1 MASVDLCELWARL
14 AEKPG
19 DPVVA
24 EEARKHL
31 VQFLSHVDDCDKC
44 RSVSE
49 RMAEPGLVYAALA
62 ETEREPL
69 PEAERAQLEAG
80 HRAFAEGTSAIENA
94 VVNSLL
100 LRLPETL
107 QPPPA
112 VAPLPLFRATDAVNV
127 LARSMSAEYP
137 DGLLEL
143 TPAGLFAGETL
154 VATRDEV
161 ASDIAEH
168 ASLNPDTADDLL
180 TWQLNVLK
188 AFPRLNLYRGLLT
201 IPSEYGVVMARVP
214 SKSAEELAQLWSDQA
229 EPPVVEIPEDF
240 EDLLPEPLLEA
251 VGAVLAVEELALEP
265 VGATLKQTG
274 EPELGELGELLV
286 AQSETRKEE
295 HEAFQY
301 VVEHGFDPREQ
312 ARMKS
317 RLEDMLQKLEEQ
329 RERLAAPL
337 EVTVVKSPQAWAAA
351 MYARRQVTTRRTLYK
366 EIVGCRPVN
375 GVNLDPLQRFCA
387 QGIAWADLELKHLGQ
402 FKAPPQTF
410 GAKIAKIFG
419 GKIAKI

>member
-44 RSVSE
+44 RAVSE
-49 RMAEPGLVYAALA
+49 QMADPGLVYAALA

-69 PEAERAQLEAG
+69 PAAERAQLEAG
-80 HRAFAEGTSAIENA
+80 HKAFAEGTTAIEDA
-94 VVNSLL
+94 VVNSLKPWL
-100 LRLPETL
+100 SESL

-112 VAPLPLFRATDAVNV
+112 VAPLPLFLATDAVNL

-137 DGLLEL
+137 GALLEL
-143 TPAGLFAGETL
+143 TPAGLFAGDNL
-154 VATRDEV
+154 VATRSEV

-168 ASLNPDTADDLL
+168 ASLNPDIADDLL
-180 TWQLNVLK
+180 TWQLNVVK
-188 AFPRLNLYRGLLT
+188 AFPRLNLYRGLST
-201 IPSEYGVVMARVP
+201 IPSEYGVVLTRATSR
-214 SKSAEELAQLWSDQA
+214 SAEELAELWLKQA
-229 EPPVVEIPEDF
+229 EPAVVGIPTEIEV
-240 EDLLPEPLLEA
+240 LLPEPLLEA

-265 VGATLKQTG
+265 VGVTLQQTG

-295 HEAFQY
+295 HEALKY
-301 VVEHGFDPREQ
+301 VVEHGFDPREH
-312 ARMKS
+312 ARMEK
-317 RLEDMLQKLEEQ
+317 RLKEMLQELKEQ
-329 RERLAAPL
+329 REQLAAPL
-337 EVTVVKSPQAWAAA
+337 GVTIIYSPQAWAAA
-351 MYARRQVTTRRTLYK
+351 AYAKQQVRARRTWYK
-366 EIVGCRPVN
+366 EIVACEPVN
-375 GVNLDPLQRFCA
+375 GVNLDPLQTFCA
-387 QGIAWADLELKHLGQ
+387 QGIEWADTELEYLGQ

-410 GAKIAKIFG
+410 G
-419 GKIAKI
+419 GKIAKS